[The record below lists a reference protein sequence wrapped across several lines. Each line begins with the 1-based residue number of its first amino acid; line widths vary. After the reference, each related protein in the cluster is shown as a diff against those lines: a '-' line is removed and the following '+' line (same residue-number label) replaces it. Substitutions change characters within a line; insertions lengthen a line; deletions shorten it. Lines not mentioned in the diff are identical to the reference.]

1 MPSKNSPK
9 VRLSVGEGVPDLEID
24 TSRVSDLR
32 IQEGPNG
39 TPAWEIVLS
48 DFSGELAV
56 VNGDFAFTP
65 DRNVLDD
72 LEDGVGISIDD
83 LPFLI
88 GWNDA
93 YRMIDLIEEAYR
105 DGNED
110 VVDARIAS
118 CIAYRW
124 GAFTAGA
131 QIYQTDM
138 DLRLSELEHRWIKK
152 ALRHSGAEILQNSAT
167 GQPGAWRGKHITA
180 ICADFRDEGIGLRN
194 CDLQGVFRGSDF
206 RGVDLTAAFLN
217 DSDLSY
223 CDFRGSTFFADVF
236 TESVITNAL
245 FDDGARPKTTFVNGE
260 EICVGPRSRVP
271 DNERLK
277 SSKPDEEDSKGER
290 GLISRLRD
298 RIVLQRYGD
307 QIGDWRTSFEPS
319 LNVFTIQ
326 RTKAEAGLVAL
337 HETRTLQLTGAA
349 DSDEQ
354 KVVLTAVFSLDDL
367 VTYSDV
373 RWISDDVL
381 AGWEQQVREAWVSGA
396 ETTRTHAQVP
406 LLQFGNDGSHRN
418 MPEVL
423 PEQNS
428 DDEPNSDWLVPDGTA
443 VADLVSKMSEAN
455 IDIPL
460 LPPWAPDTLRCT
472 KSPGWAWGT
481 DPTLDPFEVY
491 FFGDWEPF
499 IRNGRQDFWMFG
511 HRGHGSN
518 SYGMGLISKIGN
530 VLIAQQHGWGG
541 VYMDPVTTTESVS
554 KGVQAWN
561 STLRSLR
568 HLYDLQEP
576 VSDDVKYALLYSD
589 YRGIAEILLKNEAE
603 EDDPADPFGYPR
615 WNQLWESHLDATAT
629 EQENGD
635 LSDLAT
641 SENPVIA
648 TLVTHMQALG
658 GSIPPGS
665 YFKTPGKN

>member
-1 MPSKNSPK
+1 MA
-9 VRLSVGEGVPDLEID
+9 E
-24 TSRVSDLR
+24 
-32 IQEGPNG
+32 
-39 TPAWEIVLS
+39 
-48 DFSGELAV
+48 
-56 VNGDFAFTP
+56 GDFAFTP
-65 DRNVLDD
+65 DHDVLDR
-72 LEDGVGISIDD
+72 LEDGIGISVGD

-93 YRMIDLIEEAYR
+93 YRMIDLIEEAER

-118 CIAYRW
+118 GIAYRW
-124 GAFTAGA
+124 GAFNAGA

-138 DLRLSELEHRWIKK
+138 DLRLSDIEHRWITKS
-152 ALRHSGAEILQNSAT
+152 LRHSGTEILRSSGA
-167 GQPGAWRGKHITA
+167 GKPGAWRGQHVTA
-180 ICADFRDEGIGLRN
+180 VCADFRDEGLGLRG

-206 RGVDLTAAFLN
+206 RGLDLTGASLR

-223 CDFRGSTFFADVF
+223 CDFRGSTSLIPPDF
-236 TESVITNAL
+236 TDSTITNAL
-245 FDDGARPKTTFVNGE
+245 FDEGSGMAGLVTRPKTTFVNGE
-260 EICVGPRSRVP
+260 EICVGLRSHAP
-271 DNERLK
+271 DSEPIQ
-277 SSKPDEEDSKGER
+277 SGVEEEEEEDGHSKR
-290 GLISRLRD
+290 GLISRFRD
-298 RIVLQRYGD
+298 RVVLQRYGD
-307 QIGDWRTSFEPS
+307 QIADWNTSFEPS
-319 LNVFTIQ
+319 MNVFTIQ
-326 RTKAEAGLVAL
+326 RIKAEAGLVAL
-337 HETRTLQLTGAA
+337 HETRTLQLTGVS

-354 KVVLTAVFSLDDL
+354 KVVLTAIFSLDDL

-381 AGWEQQVREAWVSGA
+381 AGWEQQVREAWVSGE
-396 ETTRTHAQVP
+396 ETTRTHVQVP
-406 LLQFGNDGSHRN
+406 LLRFGNDGSHRK
-418 MPEVL
+418 MPKAL

-518 SYGMGLISKIGN
+518 SYGMGLITKIGN

-541 VYMDPVTTTESVS
+541 VYMDPVKTTESVS

-561 STLRSLR
+561 STLRSLK
-568 HLYDLQEP
+568 HLYYLQEP

-615 WNQLWESHLDATAT
+615 WNQLWESQSDATAT

-635 LSDLAT
+635 LSYLAT
-641 SENPVIA
+641 SKNPVIA

-658 GSIPPGS
+658 SPIPPS
-665 YFKTPGKN
+665 YYSGTPGKN